1 MALADRVDEI
11 VRGLPRGWERARVE
25 LTVEEPED
33 ADRASLFLAP
43 ATPGRSGGAFTLYI
57 HDGASGLAPTAGLV
71 KRVVARLDEA
81 GIRGRVRLASHEQA
95 VAKAKP
101 PAPERV
107 APERVAPTA
116 LADAWDGLLRRLPP
130 DWSDLYAEVELDSTD
145 YLERGALLLAPVNPS
160 RYGGPSSFRFRSA
173 STKGYGVAPG
183 MARRALERLDDE
195 GLGGR
200 VRVLRV
206 LSDTNPVST
215 QGPVW
220 RVDGRSV

>member
-11 VRGLPRGWERARVE
+11 VRGLPRGWERARLE

-33 ADRASLFLAP
+33 ADRASLLLAS
-43 ATPGRSGGAFTLYI
+43 ATPGRQGRSFTLYV
-57 HDGASGLAPTAGLV
+57 HGERSGVTPTAGLV
-71 KRVVARLDEA
+71 KRVVGRLDAA
-81 GIRGRVRLASHEQA
+81 GIRGRVRLAGHEQA
-95 VAKAKP
+95 SAP
-101 PAPERV
+101 EEPAP
-107 APERVAPTA
+107 APQDGEPAKLAP
-116 LADAWDGLLRRLPP
+116 AWDGLLRRLPP

-145 YLERGALLLAPVNPS
+145 YLERGALLLAPVNPA
-160 RYGGPSSFRFRSA
+160 RYGGTTSFRFRSA
-173 STKGYGVAPG
+173 SNKGYGVAPG

-195 GLGGR
+195 GLSGR

-206 LSDTNPVST
+206 LSDTNPVFT

>member
-33 ADRASLFLAP
+33 TDRASLLLAS
-43 ATPGRSGGAFTLYI
+43 ATPGRQGRSFTLYV
-57 HDGASGLAPTAGLV
+57 HQGASGLSPTVGLV
-71 KRVVARLDEA
+71 KRVVARLDQA
-81 GIRGRVRLASHEQA
+81 GIRGRVRLAGHEQPA
-95 VAKAKP
+95 VKAKS
-101 PAPERV
+101 AAAEPE
-107 APERVAPTA
+107 APTA

-145 YLERGALLLAPVNPS
+145 YLDRGALLLAPVNPA

-173 STKGYGVAPG
+173 SRKGYGVAPG

-195 GLGGR
+195 GLSGR

>member
-11 VRGLPRGWERARVE
+11 VRGLPRGWERARLE

-33 ADRASLFLAP
+33 ADRASLVLAP
-43 ATPGRSGGAFTLYI
+43 ATPGRSGSSFTLYV
-57 HDGASGLAPTAGLV
+57 HGGAGGLAPTPGMV
-71 KRVVARLDEA
+71 KRVVARLDAA
-81 GIRGRVRLASHEQA
+81 GIRGRVRLVGHEQA
-95 VAKAKP
+95 EVQEA
-101 PAPERV
+101 PARDER
-107 APERVAPTA
+107 AEPTA
-116 LADAWDGLLRRLPP
+116 LAAAWDGLLQRLPP

-145 YLERGALLLAPVNPS
+145 YLERGALLLAPVNPA
-160 RYGGPSSFRFRSA
+160 RYGGPSTFRFRAA
-173 STKGYGVAPG
+173 SHKGYGVAPG

-195 GLGGR
+195 GLRGR

>member
-11 VRGLPRGWERARVE
+11 VRGLPRGWERARLE

-33 ADRASLFLAP
+33 ADRASLVLAP
-43 ATPGRSGGAFTLYI
+43 ATPGRQGRYFTLYV
-57 HDGASGLAPTAGLV
+57 HGPTSGLAPSPEMV
-71 KRVVARLDEA
+71 KRMVGRLDA
-81 GIRGRVRLASHEQA
+81 TGIRGRVRLVGHEA
-95 VAKAKP
+95 GVAP
-101 PAPERV
+101 RDQPAPV
-107 APERVAPTA
+107 ADGEPERLAP
-116 LADAWDGLLRRLPP
+116 AWDGLLRRLPP

-145 YLERGALLLAPVNPS
+145 YLERGALLLAPVNPAH
-160 RYGGPSSFRFRSA
+160 YGGTTSFRFRSA
-173 STKGYGVAPG
+173 SRTGYGVAPG

-195 GLGGR
+195 GLSGR

>member
-11 VRGLPRGWERARVE
+11 VRGLPRGWERARLE

-33 ADRASLFLAP
+33 ADRASLVLAP
-43 ATPGRSGGAFTLYI
+43 ATPGRSGRAFTFYV
-57 HDGASGLAPTAGLV
+57 HDGASGLSPTAGLV
-71 KRVVARLDEA
+71 KRVVARLDDA
-81 GIRGRVRLASHEQA
+81 GIRGRVRLAGHEQA
-95 VAKAKP
+95 AVVEKP
-101 PAPERV
+101 AAAEPE
-107 APERVAPTA
+107 APTA
-116 LADAWDGLLRRLPP
+116 LADAWDGLLRRLPS

-145 YLERGALLLAPVNPS
+145 YLERGALLLAPVNPA

-173 STKGYGVAPG
+173 SHKGYGVAPG

-195 GLGGR
+195 GLSGR

>member
-33 ADRASLFLAP
+33 ADRASLLLAS
-43 ATPGRSGGAFTLYI
+43 ATPGRQGRSFTLYV
-57 HDGASGLAPTAGLV
+57 HGETSGLMPTAGLV
-71 KRVVARLDEA
+71 KRVVGRLDTA
-81 GIRGRVRLASHEQA
+81 GIRGRVRLVSHEEP
-95 VAKAKP
+95 VTREEPSP
-101 PAPERV
+101 PAPAGQQEGEPEKL
-107 APERVAPTA
+107 APS
-116 LADAWDGLLRRLPP
+116 WDGLLRRLPS

-145 YLERGALLLAPVNPS
+145 YLERGALLLAPVNPA
-160 RYGGPSSFRFRSA
+160 RYGGSTSFRFRSA
-173 STKGYGVAPG
+173 SHTGYGVAPG

-195 GLGGR
+195 GLSGR

>member
-11 VRGLPRGWERARVE
+11 VRGLPRGWERARLE
-25 LTVEEPED
+25 LTVEEPEE
-33 ADRASLFLAP
+33 ADRASLLLAS
-43 ATPGRSGGAFTLYI
+43 ATPGRQGRAFTLFV
-57 HDGASGLAPTAGLV
+57 HGETSGLSPTAGLV
-71 KRVVARLDEA
+71 KRVVGRLDAA
-81 GIRGRVRLASHEQA
+81 GIRGRVRLVAHEEA
-95 VAKAKP
+95 
-101 PAPERV
+101 V
-107 APERVAPTA
+107 APEEPEPAPA
-116 LADAWDGLLRRLPP
+116 AQDREPAKLAPSWDGLLRRLPP

-145 YLERGALLLAPVNPS
+145 YLERGALLLAPVNPA
-160 RYGGPSSFRFRSA
+160 RYGGTTSFRFRSA
-173 STKGYGVAPG
+173 SRTGYGVAPG

>member
-11 VRGLPRGWERARVE
+11 VRGLPRGWERARLE

-33 ADRASLFLAP
+33 ADRASLLLAS
-43 ATPGRSGGAFTLYI
+43 ATPGRQGRSFTLYV
-57 HDGASGLAPTAGLV
+57 HGETSGLMPTAGPV
-71 KRVVARLDEA
+71 KRVVGRLDAA
-81 GIRGRVRLASHEQA
+81 GIRGRVRLAAHEVA
-95 VAKAKP
+95 VAPAEP
-101 PAPERV
+101 EPAPAVQDGEPAKL
-107 APERVAPTA
+107 APS
-116 LADAWDGLLRRLPP
+116 WDGLLRRLPP
-130 DWSDLYAEVELDSTD
+130 DWSDLYAEIELDSTD
-145 YLERGALLLAPVNPS
+145 YLDRGALLLAPVNPARYRDTS
-160 RYGGPSSFRFRSA
+160 RFRFRAA
-173 STKGYGVAPG
+173 SRTGYGVAPG

-220 RVDGRSV
+220 RMDGRSV

>member
-1 MALADRVDEI
+1 MALADRVGEI
-11 VRGLPRGWERARVE
+11 VRGLPRGWERARLE

-33 ADRASLFLAP
+33 ADRASLVLAP
-43 ATPGRSGGAFTLYI
+43 ATPGRQGRSFTLYV
-57 HDGASGLAPTAGLV
+57 HPEASGIAPSAGLV
-71 KRVVARLDEA
+71 KRVVGRLDEA
-81 GIRGRVRLASHEQA
+81 GIRGRVRLVGHEEP
-95 VAKAKP
+95 VVP
-101 PAPERV
+101 MEPAPAKRDDGPTKL
-107 APERVAPTA
+107 AP
-116 LADAWDGLLRRLPP
+116 AWDGLMRRLPP

-145 YLERGALLLAPVNPS
+145 YLERGALLLAPVNPA
-160 RYGGPSSFRFRSA
+160 RYGGSTSFRFRSA
-173 STKGYGVAPG
+173 SHAGYGVAPG

-195 GLGGR
+195 GLSGR

>member
-11 VRGLPRGWERARVE
+11 VRGLPRGWERARLE

-33 ADRASLFLAP
+33 ADRASLLLAS
-43 ATPGRSGGAFTLYI
+43 ATPGRHGRSFTLYV
-57 HDGASGLAPTAGLV
+57 HGATSGLTPTAGLV
-71 KRVVARLDEA
+71 KRVVGRLDAA
-81 GIRGRVRLASHEQA
+81 GIRGRVRLVGHEAA
-95 VAKAKP
+95 VAREE
-101 PAPERV
+101 PAPAVQEG
-107 APERVAPTA
+107 APAKLA
-116 LADAWDGLLRRLPP
+116 LSWDGLLRRLPP

-145 YLERGALLLAPVNPS
+145 YLERSALLLAPVNPARS
-160 RYGGPSSFRFRSA
+160 GGPTSFRFRAA
-173 STKGYGVAPG
+173 SQKGYGVAPG

-195 GLGGR
+195 GLSGR

>member
-11 VRGLPRGWERARVE
+11 VRGLPRSWERARLE

-33 ADRASLFLAP
+33 ADRASLLLAS
-43 ATPGRSGGAFTLYI
+43 ATPGRQGRSFTLYV
-57 HDGASGLAPTAGLV
+57 HDETSGLTPGAGLV
-71 KRVVARLDEA
+71 KRVVGRLDAA
-81 GIRGRVRLASHEQA
+81 GIRGRVRLVSHEEA
-95 VAKAKP
+95 VAAEVP
-101 PAPERV
+101 EPAPAIQDE
-107 APERVAPTA
+107 APAAKLAPS
-116 LADAWDGLLRRLPP
+116 WDGLLRRLPP

-145 YLERGALLLAPVNPS
+145 YLDRGALLLAPVNPA
-160 RYGGPSSFRFRSA
+160 RYGDTTNFRFRSA
-173 STKGYGVAPG
+173 SRKGYGVAPG

-220 RVDGRSV
+220 REDGRSV

>member
-11 VRGLPRGWERARVE
+11 VRGLPRGWERARLE

-33 ADRASLFLAP
+33 ADRASLVLAP
-43 ATPGRSGGAFTLYI
+43 ATPGRSGSAFTLYV
-57 HDGASGLAPTAGLV
+57 HDGASGLSPTAGLV

-81 GIRGRVRLASHEQA
+81 GIRGRVRLAGHEQG
-95 VAKAKP
+95 VAKEGACRP
-101 PAPERV
+101 GARGSDGAGGRLGRAPAP
-107 APERVAPTA
+107 APVRLVGPLRRGGAR
-116 LADAWDGLLRRLPP
+116 LDGLPRARGAAARAGQPCALRRP
-130 DWSDLYAEVELDSTD
+130 VELS
-145 YLERGALLLAPVNPS
+145 LRAA
-160 RYGGPSSFRFRSA
+160 SS
-173 STKGYGVAPG
+173 KGYGVAPG

-195 GLGGR
+195 GLSGR

-206 LSDTNPVST
+206 LSDTNAVST

>member
-11 VRGLPRGWERARVE
+11 VRGLPRGWERARLQ

-33 ADRASLFLAP
+33 ADRASLLLAS
-43 ATPGRSGGAFTLYI
+43 ATPGRQGRSFTLYV
-57 HDGASGLAPTAGLV
+57 HGERSGLTPTAGLV
-71 KRVVARLDEA
+71 KRAVGRIDSA
-81 GIRGRVRLASHEQA
+81 GIRGRIRLVGHEEA
-95 VAKAKP
+95 VAREE
-101 PAPERV
+101 PAPSERGV
-107 APERVAPTA
+107 ESAK
-116 LADAWDGLLRRLPP
+116 LAATWDGLLRRLPP
-130 DWSDLYAEVELDSTD
+130 DWSDLYAEIELDSTD
-145 YLERGALLLAPVNPS
+145 YLERGALLLAPVNPA
-160 RYGGPSSFRFRSA
+160 RYGGPTTFRFRSA
-173 STKGYGVAPG
+173 SRTGYGVAPG

-195 GLGGR
+195 GLSGR

>member
-11 VRGLPRGWERARVE
+11 VRGLPRGWERARLE

-33 ADRASLFLAP
+33 ADRASLVLAP
-43 ATPGRSGGAFTLYI
+43 ATPGRSGASFTLYV
-57 HDGASGLAPTAGLV
+57 HDATSGLAPTLGTV
-71 KRVVARLDEA
+71 KRVVARLDAA
-81 GIRGRVRLASHEQA
+81 GIRGRVRLVGHEQPE
-95 VAKAKP
+95 VREE
-101 PAPERV
+101 PASVERG
-107 APERVAPTA
+107 EHTA
-116 LADAWDGLLRRLPP
+116 LAAAWDGLLRRLPP

-145 YLERGALLLAPVNPS
+145 YLERGALLLAPVNPA
-160 RYGGPSSFRFRSA
+160 RYGGPSSFRFRAA
-173 STKGYGVAPG
+173 SRTGYGVAPG

-195 GLGGR
+195 GLSGR

>member
-11 VRGLPRGWERARVE
+11 VRGLPRGWERARLE
-25 LTVEEPED
+25 LTVEEPEE
-33 ADRASLFLAP
+33 ADRASLLLAS
-43 ATPGRSGGAFTLYI
+43 ATPGRQGGAFTLYV
-57 HDGASGLAPTAGLV
+57 HGAKSGQTPTAGVV
-71 KRVVARLDEA
+71 KRVVGRLDAA
-81 GIRGRVRLASHEQA
+81 GIRGRVRLVAHEEA
-95 VAKAKP
+95 VAREEP
-101 PAPERV
+101 EPAPARQDAEPAKL
-107 APERVAPTA
+107 APS
-116 LADAWDGLLRRLPP
+116 WDGLLGRLPP

-145 YLERGALLLAPVNPS
+145 YLERGALLLAPVNPA
-160 RYGGPSSFRFRSA
+160 RYGGTTTFRFRSA
-173 STKGYGVAPG
+173 SRKGYGVAPG

-195 GLGGR
+195 GLSGR

>member
-11 VRGLPRGWERARVE
+11 VRGLPRGWERARLE
-25 LTVEEPED
+25 LTVEEPEE
-33 ADRASLFLAP
+33 ADHASLLLAS
-43 ATPGRSGGAFTLYI
+43 ATPGRQGRSFTLYV
-57 HDGASGLAPTAGLV
+57 HQGASGLSPAVGLV

-81 GIRGRVRLASHEQA
+81 GIRGRVRLAGHEQA
-95 VAKAKP
+95 AVKTKPVAAE
-101 PAPERV
+101 PE
-107 APERVAPTA
+107 APTA
-116 LADAWDGLLRRLPP
+116 LAEAWDGLLRRLPP

-145 YLERGALLLAPVNPS
+145 YLDRGALLLAPVNPARS
-160 RYGGPSSFRFRSA
+160 GGPSTFRFRSA
-173 STKGYGVAPG
+173 SSKGYGVAPG

>member
-11 VRGLPRGWERARVE
+11 VRGLPRGWERARLQ

-33 ADRASLFLAP
+33 ADRASLVLAP
-43 ATPGRSGGAFTLYI
+43 ATPGRSGSAFTLYV
-57 HDGASGLAPTAGLV
+57 HDGATGLSPSAGLV
-71 KRVVARLDEA
+71 KRVVGRLDEA
-81 GIRGRVRLASHEQA
+81 GIRGRIRLAGHEQA
-95 VAKAKP
+95 VVAEK
-101 PAPERV
+101 PAPA
-107 APERVAPTA
+107 APEATPA
-116 LADAWDGLLRRLPP
+116 LADAWDRLMRRLPA

-145 YLERGALLLAPVNPS
+145 YLERGALLLAPVNPA

-173 STKGYGVAPG
+173 SHEGYGVAPG

-195 GLGGR
+195 GLSGR

>member
-11 VRGLPRGWERARVE
+11 VRGLPRGWERARLE

-33 ADRASLFLAP
+33 ADRASLLLAS
-43 ATPGRSGGAFTLYI
+43 ATPGRQGRSFTLYV
-57 HDGASGLAPTAGLV
+57 HGERSGLTPTAGLV
-71 KRVVARLDEA
+71 KRVVGRLDAA
-81 GIRGRVRLASHEQA
+81 GIRGRVRLAGHEQA
-95 VAKAKP
+95 
-101 PAPERV
+101 PAPEEP
-107 APERVAPTA
+107 APAPQDGEPA
-116 LADAWDGLLRRLPP
+116 KLAPAWDGLLRRLPP

-145 YLERGALLLAPVNPS
+145 YLERGALLLAPVNPA
-160 RYGGPSSFRFRSA
+160 RYGGTTSFRFRSA
-173 STKGYGVAPG
+173 SNKGYGVAPG

-195 GLGGR
+195 GLSGR

-206 LSDTNPVST
+206 LSDTNPVFT